1 MKAYVITTPLGVFG
15 VSEEKEIVEFEKFPE
30 DPKKVAKKIVKSER
44 GVIEEERK
52 VYKKLSSKGFDTFF
66 TVYKEG
72 YGFEKNDEIEN
83 FLKEKLRNFAI
94 KKGIFKNEKE
104 LNEFL
109 TKVSI
114 EISKERIK
122 VSVSKDVLIM
132 QVVRALD
139 EIDRVLNI
147 FVERLREW
155 YGLHFPELDKAIEN
169 HRKFVELVS
178 KFGKRENMKGWEKL
192 ARESVGIEIS
202 KEDEK
207 ILKEYATY
215 VLNLFELRKKLGGYL
230 EKLVREIAPNLQT
243 IAGTVLAAKLINK
256 AGGLEKLAKMA
267 SSTIQLIGAEKALF
281 RYLRG
286 KGKSPK
292 HGIIFTHPYIM
303 KAPKK
308 LRGKIARALA
318 SKLSIAA
325 KIDYYSKEYRGEE
338 LKKDLEKKIREILE
352 KKK

>member
-1 MKAYVITTPLGVFG
+1 MKAYIITTPLGVFG
-15 VSEEKEIVEFEKFPE
+15 VTEDKKIESYEIFPK
-30 DPKKVAKKIVKSER
+30 DPKKVAEKIVKSEKDI
-44 GVIEEERK
+44 IEEERK
-52 VYKKLSSKGFDTFF
+52 VYEKLSSKGFKVFF
-66 TVYKEG
+66 TVYKKG
-72 YGFEKNDEIEN
+72 YEFEKNPEIEN
-83 FLKEKLRNFAI
+83 FLKENLRKI
-94 KKGIFKNEKE
+94 VIEKGIFENEKE
-104 LNEFL
+104 FNDFL

-122 VSVSKDVLIM
+122 TSVSKDVLIM

-139 EIDRVLNI
+139 EIDKVLNI

-155 YGLHFPELDKAIEN
+155 YGIHFPELDKGVEN

-178 KFGKRENMKGWEKL
+178 KFGKRENIKGWEKL
-192 ARESVGIEIS
+192 AKESVGIEIS
-202 KEDEK
+202 EEDEK
-207 ILKEYATY
+207 ILKEYATHI
-215 VLNLFELRKKLGGYL
+215 LNLFELRKKLEDYL
-230 EKLVREIAPNLQT
+230 EKLVKEIAPNLQA

-303 KAPKK
+303 RAPKK

-325 KIDYYSKEYRGEE
+325 KIDYYSKEFRGEE

>member
-1 MKAYVITTPLGVFG
+1 MKAYVVTTPLGVFG

-30 DPKKVAKKIVKSER
+30 DPKEVAKKIIKSER

-83 FLKEKLRNFAI
+83 FLKENLRKFAI
-94 KKGIFKNEKE
+94 EKGIFKNEKE

-122 VSVSKDVLIM
+122 TSVSKDVLIM
-132 QVVRALD
+132 QVIRALD

-155 YGLHFPELDKAIEN
+155 YGVHFPELDKAIEN

-202 KEDEK
+202 EEDEK
-207 ILKEYATY
+207 ILKEYAIY
-215 VLNLFELRKKLGGYL
+215 VLDLFELRRKLENYL

-338 LKKDLEKKIREILE
+338 LKKDLEKKVREILE